1 MLVGNTDILAIESEL
16 TMAFTRLSF
25 RGLGFFLVHLGGI
38 AYGVRSRDATLL
50 ACSFDHVTKR
60 ILDRGKHIAPF
71 AKSMDGAIISNAA
84 WTAQYS
90 ETYDSSLLG
99 ISRDEL
105 TKTLSSNNLVWAPD
119 GDEAFD
125 DGSHVLQFDIG
136 DQVRIVGSRRN
147 GEHQSKPSDLRD
159 VWLPADDFYDTLETW
174 RARFET
180 EWKSTPIGASSSL
193 ERFHCRS

>member
-1 MLVGNTDILAIESEL
+1 MLIGNANILAIESEL
-16 TMAFTRLSF
+16 TMAFMRPSF

-38 AYGVRSRDATLL
+38 AYGVRAREATLL
-50 ACSFDHVTKR
+50 ACSFDQVTKR

-71 AKSMDGAIISNAA
+71 ATFKDGAILSSAA
-84 WTAQYS
+84 WMAQYS
-90 ETYDSSLLG
+90 ETYDSALLG

-105 TKTLSSNNLVWAPD
+105 TNALSRNNIVWAPD

-136 DQVRIVGSRRN
+136 DQVRIIGSKWN
-147 GEHQSKPSDLRD
+147 GEHQSKPSDIRD
-159 VWLPADDFYDTLETW
+159 LWLPADDFYDILQMW

-180 EWKSTPIGASSSL
+180 EWELTPKAT
-193 ERFHCRS
+193 EDAR